1 MDKSFVNTTLFD
13 ELLETGRSILNLQ
26 VGIVS
31 KVYGSSYEL
40 IAIADLAN
48 EFKPGE
54 VLQLEATYCRD
65 VITSGK
71 TIALTEI
78 DGVTGL
84 QKHPLYAAN
93 TLEAYIGAPLFLNGN
108 VWGTINYSSMVL
120 RPSKFTLSET
130 ALVEA
135 YAGLVSASLQA

>member
-1 MDKSFVNTTLFD
+1 MLILLEWNWIMDKSFVNTTLFD

-54 VLQLEATYCRD
+54 VYNSKQPTVE
-65 VITSGK
+65 
-71 TIALTEI
+71 
-78 DGVTGL
+78 
-84 QKHPLYAAN
+84 
-93 TLEAYIGAPLFLNGN
+93 TL
-108 VWGTINYSSMVL
+108 
-120 RPSKFTLSET
+120 
-130 ALVEA
+130 
-135 YAGLVSASLQA
+135 